1 MVVPALHGRGSG
13 AGGLG
18 RSGLGAG
25 GGPSALVP
33 VGRDSPIGLD
43 LTRFLHAPDPFGQTE
58 AQKRARQPALSDAE
72 TFEALRAPSAQMGQ
86 ILSSRLAHVRV
97 VAALWAAG
105 HGGAQKAVEHVLN
118 LGDQAVTV
126 DVLGAIGAGLRHGL
140 NLELGLDL
148 LPTLG
153 ALLDSE
159 YEDYLICGLTALTTV
174 LKCLGPVVRQDA
186 DARAAMFGGFGG
198 GGGGVDV
205 AAEERHERCAALQA
219 GLLRVEPRLADL
231 AAGKGRPAQLA
242 VRLRRSVE
250 RCCGEGSTPG
260 APGPE

>member
-1 MVVPALHGRGSG
+1 MVPALHGRGSG
-13 AGGLG
+13 PGGLG
-18 RSGLGAG
+18 RSGLGPG
-25 GGPSALVP
+25 GGPSAIVP
-33 VGRDSPIGLD
+33 IGRDSPIGLD

-58 AQKRARQPALSDAE
+58 AQKRARQPTMSDTE
-72 TFEALRAPSAQMGQ
+72 TFEALRAPSAQMSQ

-97 VAALWAAG
+97 VAALWAA
-105 HGGAQKAVEHVLN
+105 GGAQKAVEHVLN

-126 DVLGAIGAGLRHGL
+126 DVLGAIGANLRLGL

-159 YEDYLICGLTALTTV
+159 YEDYLICGLTTLTTL
-174 LKCLGPVVRQDA
+174 LKSLGPVVRQDA
-186 DARAAMFGGFGG
+186 DARAAMF
-198 GGGGVDV
+198 GGGVDV

-219 GLLRVEPRLADL
+219 GLLRVAPRLGDL

-250 RCCGEGSTPG
+250 RCCEGSTP
-260 APGPE
+260 PPPECVQ